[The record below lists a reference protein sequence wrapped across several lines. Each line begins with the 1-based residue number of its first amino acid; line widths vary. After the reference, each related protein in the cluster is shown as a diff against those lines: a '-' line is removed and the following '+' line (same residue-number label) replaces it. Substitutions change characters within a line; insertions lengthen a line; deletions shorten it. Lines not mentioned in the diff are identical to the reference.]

1 MLSEE
6 EKKAIERLEEQLN
19 FWKKQNIKNSDCEII
34 LNLITKLQKENE
46 DLQREKEENKLII
59 AMANN
64 EMLGYNQGYSD
75 GKNQN
80 SNATEIII
88 KHRQAYMHKEEVE
101 FYKRKIEFLKKEN
114 EEKDK
119 QIDLMADFIGQDMR
133 CIRPEIE
140 CNKMTHDC
148 KDCVK
153 QYFERKVEDE
163 TK

>member
-46 DLQREKEENKLII
+46 DLLREKEENKFII
-59 AMANN
+59 VMANN

-75 GKNQN
+75 AENKN
-80 SNATEIII
+80 SNATEIVI
-88 KHRQAYMHKEEVE
+88 KNRQAYIHKEEVE
-101 FYKRKIEFLKKEN
+101 RYKRKIEFLKKEN

-119 QIDLMADFIGQDMR
+119 QIDLMADLVYKRFKAELLLEYGFENEDQL
-133 CIRPEIE
+133 
-140 CNKMTHDC
+140 
-148 KDCVK
+148 K
-153 QYFERKVEDE
+153 QYFADLVEKE
-163 TK
+163 

>member
-6 EKKAIERLEEQLN
+6 EKKAIERLKERINDSEDYKTVQVWLTDDVVAVN
-19 FWKKQNIKNSDCEII
+19 TV

-88 KHRQAYMHKEEVE
+88 KNRQAYMHKEEVE

-119 QIDLMADFIGQDMR
+119 EIKKYKNMIIEHKKQLRQSGIYGYDYDLKID
-133 CIRPEIE
+133 
-140 CNKMTHDC
+140 
-148 KDCVK
+148 
-153 QYFERKVEDE
+153 
-163 TK
+163 

>member
-1 MLSEE
+1 MLSEDE
-6 EKKAIERLEEQLN
+6 REAIERLKAQLN

-34 LNLITKLQKENE
+34 LNLITNLQKENE

-88 KHRQAYMHKEEVE
+88 KNRQAYMHKEEVE

-119 QIDLMADFIGQDMR
+119 QIDLMAELVYKRFKAELLLEYGFENEEQF
-133 CIRPEIE
+133 
-140 CNKMTHDC
+140 
-148 KDCVK
+148 K
-153 QYFERKVEDE
+153 QYFERKSEE
-163 TK
+163 